1 MATNKKRKKNGSRK
15 YNFKSGADIG
25 IQAQLVREKALEIA
39 SHRNW
44 ECMLWMSA
52 VDLNEA
58 FGFGEKR
65 FKQFFDA
72 MISVNHWLNENQQEG
87 DTEYATEK
95 LRERAQKIS
104 GMKLDSL
111 DDIV

>member
-1 MATNKKRKKNGSRK
+1 MQVNRHKGRVYGGSMTAAEKK
-15 YNFKSGADIG
+15 A
-25 IQAQLVREKALEIA
+25 AELEIRKQLA
-39 SHRNW
+39 
-44 ECMLWMSA
+44 EY
-52 VDLNEA
+52 DLNNATEMDA
-58 FGFGEKR
+58 LVLYILHTEFGFGEKR

-72 MISVNHWLNENQQEG
+72 MISVNRWLNENQREG